1 MRAKEREDPDVRVF
15 FVLEVLLHKLVQ
27 HRNHY
32 GCIESKYHE
41 ETQSSALEP
50 WDFNDLLPL
59 IREEVS
65 VNADLALIPLLALSL
80 IPWLPLLRGL
90 SFPSFIVVLRPYIM
104 DMQFLT
110 RSRILLVIQIIH
122 VFIVDFL
129 VFEL

>member
-15 FVLEVLLHKLVQ
+15 FVLEVLLDILVQ

-32 GCIESKYHE
+32 GCIESKYHD
-41 ETQSSALEP
+41 ETQCSALEP
-50 WDFNDLLPL
+50 CDFNDLLPL
-59 IREEVS
+59 VCEEVS
-65 VNADLALIPLLALSL
+65 VDTDLALIPLITLSL
-80 IPWLPLLRGL
+80 IPWLPFLRGL
-90 SFPSFIVVLRPYIM
+90 SFPSLIVVLRSYIM
-104 DMQFLT
+104 DMQFLS